1 MEPCSPVFTID
12 DRSRFPRPD
21 FIREHWE
28 SLDGVWAFS
37 FDQPVFDREIT
48 VPFCYQSEKS
58 SIGETDDHE
67 EVWYRRTFSVSQ
79 KDLTG
84 RLLLHFGAVD
94 YQARVWVNDRPAGE
108 HTGGHAPFAL
118 DITELVQDGEN
129 CLTVQAIDRNDP
141 HIVNRE
147 QCIYCMRCV
156 SVCPLSVRKINP
168 AAVQKVALMLQTV
181 SPARRECE
189 LFL

>member
-12 DRSRFPRPD
+12 GRSRFPRPD

-37 FDQPVFDREIT
+37 FDRPVFDREIT

-58 SIGETDDHE
+58 GIGETDDHE

-94 YQARVWVNDRPAGE
+94 YLCEVFINGKKA
-108 HTGGHAPFAL
+108 GGHRGGYNPFSL
-118 DITELVQDGEN
+118 DITDYLRDGEN
-129 CLTVQAIDRNDP
+129 ELAVKVTDPTDKGGQQRGKQATATHGFWYTATSGIW
-141 HIVNRE
+141 
-147 QCIYCMRCV
+147 
-156 SVCPLSVRKINP
+156 
-168 AAVQKVALMLQTV
+168 QTV
-181 SPARRECE
+181 WLEPVHPSHLEKV
-189 LFL
+189 

>member
-12 DRSRFPRPD
+12 GRSRFPRPD

-37 FDQPVFDREIT
+37 FDRPVFDREIT

-58 SIGETDDHE
+58 GIGETDDHE

-129 CLTVQAIDRNDP
+129 CLTVQAIDRTDP
-141 HIVNRE
+141 AQPRLLVYPHHRHLAERVAGIRGRKPHSPDKADPGPE
-147 QCIYCMRCV
+147 KPHR
-156 SVCPLSVRKINP
+156 PL
-168 AAVQKVALMLQTV
+168 
-181 SPARRECE
+181 
-189 LFL
+189 